1 MTDKKRPLREIVG
14 NEVQDALQ
22 LTRNA
27 FIDFVLL
34 LGTDF
39 TTRIPMVGPSR
50 ALKFIKSYDS
60 IEEIVKMET
69 KYPPSFAVDEYLHQV
84 ASGREIFKTLP
95 KVPSSEKLEQTESDE
110 KHVMDVIE
118 GYGLS
123 KAMLVEDENVFSAAF
138 KGDYFGDHP

>member
-39 TTRIPMVGPSR
+39 TTRIPMVGPNR
-50 ALKFIKSYDS
+50 ALKFIESYDS

-84 ASGREIFKTLP
+84 ASGRDIFKTLP
-95 KVPSSEKLEQTESDE
+95 KVPSSEKLAQTESDE